1 MEAADST
8 PLSRRRAASTPKK
21 TLRAST
27 DATRRD
33 TLRRRLTAAAA
44 AAILVAGCRIPPV
57 GDGWPNAER
66 TPNRVIREGNP
77 DLYPLWDERFA
88 PREELFE
95 AEAWARQGM
104 ALEEGGDCVCV
115 DAYYHATVAAWKA
128 AWRAPQH
135 CPEVQ
140 EPERARKLYHAC
152 LAKLISTGQKFHRL
166 DPRFGLTLRR
176 GEGEATIPVAH
187 EGFAWT
193 KEDFNHLELVGEYR
207 DSDFPP
213 VRWCGWG
220 VKLVAQRKRCDPG
233 PFFRHTHSFAATA
246 MLVPQEQACDE
257 LAAPIARPVSRR
269 IGGETVPAGPAVQAE
284 PTFQPAPASAVRKID
299 RFVLKLM
306 NPAQME
312 TFATNQGE
320 LPLAGDLS
328 APLAWFGNGADRDYL
343 TGFLRPGRNE
353 QEIKLIML
361 EPYQRGK
368 IPVVLVH
375 GLLSDPATWVPA
387 TNAILADKRFR
398 EKYQIWAFR
407 YPTGQAFLVSAA
419 AFRKALSDAA
429 ALPGAADDPA
439 RMQTVLVGH
448 SMGGLISK
456 LQVVPSGNA
465 FWDLIA
471 NRPLDEIVASDE
483 DRQRLREI
491 FYFEPR
497 PDVRRVVYIGTP
509 HRGASSAARLSGKV
523 LSGLVSVSGEAEARQ
538 KRLSADNPG
547 VFKMG
552 LERRIPTSVDL
563 LEPSNPL
570 IQLMAGVHHGP
581 AVESHTI
588 IGDFRPM
595 LGNGWGD
602 GVVPVSSARSG
613 AAISEQLIPI
623 RHVDLHHSRQ
633 GLAELH
639 RILDEHL
646 ATLEHGGWSPAA
658 APSAVDGGVEAVP
671 AHPIPLPSP
680 QAIYLDSSS
689 GPEEIETEVLRPTP
703 SPGSAARIVEPPEPA
718 ETIDFIVPPFEV
730 E

>member
-1 MEAADST
+1 MDAADST
-8 PLSRRRAASTPKK
+8 PLSRRRAASTPTK

-27 DATRRD
+27 DATRGC

-44 AAILVAGCRIPPV
+44 AAMLVAGCRIAPV

-104 ALEEGGDCVCV
+104 ALEEAADCACV
-115 DAYYHATVAAWKA
+115 DAYYHATVAAWNA
-128 AWRAPQH
+128 AWRAPEY
-135 CPEVQ
+135 CPEIP

-152 LAKLISTGQKFHRL
+152 LAKLISTGQKFQRL
-166 DPRFGLTLRR
+166 DPRVGLTLRR
-176 GEGEATIPVAH
+176 GEGAATIPVAH
-187 EGFAWT
+187 EGFAWA

-220 VKLVAQRKRCDPG
+220 VKLVALRKRCDPG
-233 PFFRHTHSFAATA
+233 PNFRHTHSFAATA
-246 MLVPQEQACDE
+246 MLVPQEEACDPPGPPKVPTFGP
-257 LAAPIARPVSRR
+257 APA
-269 IGGETVPAGPAVQAE
+269 GETVPAWSAAHTGQAK
-284 PTFQPAPASAVRKID
+284 SVRKID
-299 RFVLKLM
+299 RFVLRLM

-312 TFATNQGE
+312 TFATNQGD

-328 APLAWFGNGADRDYL
+328 APLAWFGNGADRDFL
-343 TGFLRPGRNE
+343 TGFLRPGRDD
-353 QEIKLIML
+353 QETKLIMM

-375 GLLSDPATWVPA
+375 GLLSDSATWVPA
-387 TNAILADKRFR
+387 TNAIQADKRFR

-407 YPTGQAFLVSAA
+407 YPTGQAFLTSAA
-419 AFRKALSDAA
+419 AFRKALSDAG
-429 ALPGAADDPA
+429 ALPHAADDPA

-465 FWDLIA
+465 FWELAA

-483 DRQRLREI
+483 DRRRLREI

-509 HRGASSAARLSGKV
+509 HRGASSAARLSGRV
-523 LSGLVSVSGEAEARQ
+523 LSGLVTPSGEADARQ
-538 KRLSADNPG
+538 HRLAADNPG
-547 VFKMG
+547 VFKLG

-563 LEPSNPL
+563 LEPSNPI
-570 IQLMAGVHHGP
+570 IQLMADMHHGP

-588 IGDFRPM
+588 IGEFRPM
-595 LGNGWGD
+595 PCKGWGD
-602 GVVPVSSARSG
+602 GVVPVSSARSM
-613 AAISEQLIPI
+613 AAVSEKLIPV
-623 RHVDLHHSRQ
+623 RHVDLHHSCE

-646 ATLEHGGWSPAA
+646 ATLEHGGWTPAT
-658 APSAVDGGVEAVP
+658 APAIEGGIESVP
-671 AHPIPLPSP
+671 AHPVPLPSP
-680 QAIYLDSSS
+680 QAIYLDSSKES
-689 GPEEIETEVLRPTP
+689 ASTPTEALRPTP
-703 SPGSAARIVEPPEPA
+703 APGSSVRDLEPLEPA
-718 ETIDFIVPPFEV
+718 EEIDFVVPPFEV